1 MLNIS
6 QGLLKSSPGFVGA
19 VTGACDIMRDT
30 RDGRE
35 KIICFFCCCNCY
47 CRLCSGSLN
56 RILHN
61 TEREL

>member
-35 KIICFFCCCNCY
+35 KIICFFVVVIAIV
-47 CRLCSGSLN
+47 RLCSGSLN
-56 RILHN
+56 RVLHN
-61 TEREL
+61 REREV